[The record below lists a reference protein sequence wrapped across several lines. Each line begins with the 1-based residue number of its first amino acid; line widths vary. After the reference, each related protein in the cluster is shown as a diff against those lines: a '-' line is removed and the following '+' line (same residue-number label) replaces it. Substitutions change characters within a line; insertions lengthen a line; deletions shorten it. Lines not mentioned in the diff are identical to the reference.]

1 MAAKISQNSTKYQ
14 PSTRFFHVRCLFP
27 CNLGHWIHF
36 RWQKLFSPN
45 GYIDGGHIFKMA
57 AKISQ
62 NQPSTRFF
70 HVRCHFPCTLGR
82 WIHFR
87 RQKLFSPNGY
97 KDGDH
102 ILKMVA
108 KISINSTK
116 TNRPLDSFIW
126 DVFFH
131 VIWAAEFISGDK
143 NYFRPIF
150 QRCRPYVTSEGSN
163 KGVSSRSR
171 LYVTMASV

>member
-57 AKISQ
+57 AKMSQ
-62 NQPSTRFF
+62 
-70 HVRCHFPCTLGR
+70 
-82 WIHFR
+82 
-87 RQKLFSPNGY
+87 
-97 KDGDH
+97 
-102 ILKMVA
+102 
-108 KISINSTK
+108 NSTK
-116 TNRPLDSFIW
+116 INRPLDYFVQDVSLRVIWVAEFISGDKIYFHPMVIKMAAIFSKWPPKLYKILQNINRSLDSFMW

-131 VIWAAEFISGDK
+131 VIWVAEHISGDK
-143 NYFRPIF
+143 NNFRRMFSKMAAKNDI
-150 QRCRPYVTSEGSN
+150 RGS
-163 KGVSSRSR
+163 K
-171 LYVTMASV
+171 